1 MKFWKPKQVLHSK
14 HRSVWPRPISR
25 PGGHMIFTA
34 RTLDKGS
41 TPFPHHCTPLGSSR
55 PEPLLFLLPC
65 ARAPLSTQANGQ
77 VSLNRCSRLGL
88 SRPPAYEWK
97 LRSPSHAGCGA
108 PSEERCRETSRPS
121 FSSCSLRNNDKL
133 TGCGKSSTRSP
144 FPQLH
149 AASAPDSEP
158 PTPGPAL
165 HARGRSPSSTQ
176 PVPRTVSPLPRVQP
190 FTQGYRGCG
199 PPPHLYQRLQT
210 AGPGRRHGRSWP
222 SPVHPP
228 ALPGLLCPPGSPTSV
243 CPGSPASRVSP
254 VSLPPPGPIPEGD
267 RRTHGLPALISVA
280 PRPRLCRTPAQPT
293 SASGG
298 AEGTTL
304 LCTYVSRRAHVR
316 CTTTRCP
323 QTSPRGLQGWNEG
336 GPALVCVLLLCTC
349 SRNSPREKNLIPNP
363 TPVPVAT
370 LQHGFWREPRCSPV
384 RRRG

>member
-199 PPPHLYQRLQT
+199 PPP
-210 AGPGRRHGRSWP
+210 P
-222 SPVHPP
+222 
-228 ALPGLLCPPGSPTSV
+228 
-243 CPGSPASRVSP
+243 
-254 VSLPPPGPIPEGD
+254 SLPKAANGWPRPPPRPVLAQSGAPACPAGSALSS
-267 RRTHGLPALISVA
+267 GLPHLSLPRIPRLSGQPRVPAP
-280 PRPRLCRTPAQPT
+280 PRPHP
-293 SASGG
+293 GG
-298 AEGTTL
+298 
-304 LCTYVSRRAHVR
+304 
-316 CTTTRCP
+316 
-323 QTSPRGLQGWNEG
+323 
-336 GPALVCVLLLCTC
+336 
-349 SRNSPREKNLIPNP
+349 
-363 TPVPVAT
+363 
-370 LQHGFWREPRCSPV
+370 
-384 RRRG
+384 